1 MTTPGN
7 NPLLSTYQTPFK
19 THPFDK
25 VKTEHYEPAYD
36 EAIRQLHDEI
46 KEIADNDAPPTFR
59 NTIVALEQHS
69 GILLHKINDVFFNV
83 LNACATDE
91 MIDLSQCISPKLS
104 ESSNDIYLNE
114 KLFARVK
121 AVYDERDKLNLSAED
136 ERLLTQTYDSFKVQ
150 GAELN
155 RDDKETF
162 RRLTTDLNLLTLKF
176 EHNTLKDKNRFELLL
191 TDEEELTGLPGRVRE
206 AALIMAESKGKTG
219 WLFDLSTPSY
229 TAFMRYSGLRRLR
242 EYMYREYMNIGN
254 KGDGF
259 DNKHII
265 RQIVNIRL
273 EIARLTGYNNYAEY
287 ALHHTMAKKPENVYT
302 LLNQLLDA
310 YKPVAL
316 NEYHSVETFAR
327 SLETSSFKLMP
338 WDWSYYSEKLKDMRF
353 QVNDEMTRPYFEL
366 ENVKDKVFLLATRLY
381 GITFRKNKEIPT
393 YHPDVDTYE
402 VYDGNGDFLSILYTD
417 FHPREGK
424 QSGAWMNSVK
434 PQFKGI
440 EGDDGRPH
448 VIIVMNFTPP
458 TRTQPSLLT
467 YDEVNTLL
475 HEFGH
480 ALHGILSDGTY
491 AVLTGTSVYQDFV
504 ELPSQIMENWLRE
517 REFLDLIA
525 VHHQTGEKIPHEYIQ
540 RLVDASN
547 FNAGYSCCRQLSFGF
562 LDMAWH
568 TINSPFEGDPADFEQ
583 KAWKQ
588 AIILPQ
594 VRGTLMSSS
603 FGHIFSGEYAAGYY
617 GYKWAE
623 VLEADAFSVFKS
635 AGIFNAEVARSFRQN
650 ILSRGGTEDPGILYE
665 RFRGQKPT
673 IDALLAKNGIKKQ

>member
-1 MTTPGN
+1 MTTPEN
-7 NPLLSTYQTPFK
+7 NPLLNDCQTPFQ
-19 THPFDK
+19 THPFDR
-25 VKTEHYEPAYD
+25 VKIEHYEPAYD
-36 EAIRQLHDEI
+36 EAIRQLRDEI
-46 KEIADNDAPPTFR
+46 KKIAENDAPPTFR
-59 NTIVALEQHS
+59 NTVVALEQYS
-69 GILLHKINDVFFNV
+69 GVLLHKINDVFFNV
-83 LNACATDE
+83 LNACATDG
-91 MIDLSQCISPKLS
+91 MIELSQRISPRLS

-121 AVYDERDKLNLSAED
+121 AVYDEKDKLNLCVED

-155 RDDKETF
+155 RDDKETY

-176 EHNTLKDKNRFELLL
+176 EHNVLKDKNRFELLL
-191 TDEEELTGLPGRVRE
+191 TDEEELAGLPVSARE
-206 AALIMAESKGKTG
+206 AAAILAESKGKTG
-219 WLFDLSTPSY
+219 WLFDLSMPSY
-229 TAFMRYSGLRRLR
+229 TAFMRYSGVRRLR
-242 EYMYREYMNIGN
+242 EYMYREYMNVGN
-254 KGDGF
+254 RGDEF
-259 DNKHII
+259 DNKDII
-265 RQIVNIRL
+265 RRIVNIRL
-273 EIARLTGYNNYAEY
+273 EIARLIGYGNYAEY
-287 ALHHTMAKKPENVYT
+287 ALNHTMAKKPENVYA
-302 LLNQLLDA
+302 LLNQLLEA

-316 NEYHSVETFAR
+316 NEYHSVEDFAR
-327 SLETSSFKLMP
+327 SMETSDFKLMP

-353 QVNDEMTRPYFEL
+353 RVNDEMTRPYFEL
-366 ENVKDKVFLLATRLY
+366 ENVKNKVFGLATQLY
-381 GITFRKNKEIPT
+381 GITFRQNKEIPT

-402 VYDGNGDFLSILYTD
+402 VYDGNGDFLAILYTD

-458 TRTQPSLLT
+458 TRNRPSLLT

-491 AVLTGTSVYQDFV
+491 IVLTGTNVYHDFV
-504 ELPSQIMENWLRE
+504 ELPSQIMENWLKE
-517 REFLDLIA
+517 KEFLDQIA
-525 VHHQTGEKIPHEYIQ
+525 IHYETGEKIPHEYIQ
-540 RLVDASN
+540 RLVDASK
-547 FNAGYSCCRQLSFGF
+547 FNIGYSCCRQLSFGF

-583 KAWKQ
+583 EAWKQ

-594 VRGTLMSSS
+594 VRETLMSSS

-617 GYKWAE
+617 GY
-623 VLEADAFSVFKS
+623 
-635 AGIFNAEVARSFRQN
+635 
-650 ILSRGGTEDPGILYE
+650 
-665 RFRGQKPT
+665 
-673 IDALLAKNGIKKQ
+673 